1 MNLPPVKKPKG
12 KLIDTHTHTHS
23 AHTIDCVVLWSL
35 CTYLD
40 KRHLLRD
47 WKTNPCRVL
56 QFYTHTHCWSG
67 CSLSSCIPPAE
78 GTIWSSTWGVWL
90 ATGSFNHCQHPIVR
104 TLIMWCGISCCSFFN
119 TPLYLHLFILSLW
132 LQPRAHS
139 VVWCVYE
146 SYEGRVESLLLNL
159 SVRTRWYCFGPPR
172 TKIWSRK
179 DGCWDE
185 GH

>member
-1 MNLPPVKKPKG
+1 MNHIATPWEPPTGRHNAFSLENVKNLSFIQKNDFFFLFESSLMNLPPVELKG
-12 KLIDTHTHTHS
+12 KLIDTH
-23 AHTIDCVVLWSL
+23 AHTMDCVVLWSL

-47 WKTNPCRVL
+47 WKTNPCSFTVL
-56 QFYTHTHCWSG
+56 HTHCWSG

-104 TLIMWCGISCCSFFN
+104 TLIMWCGISCCSVFN

-139 VVWCVYE
+139 VVWCV
-146 SYEGRVESLLLNL
+146 
-159 SVRTRWYCFGPPR
+159 
-172 TKIWSRK
+172 
-179 DGCWDE
+179 
-185 GH
+185 